1 MDKKLL
7 VTGLDYLPEWCREY
21 IKSAEITC
29 VPDASEENLSQ
40 QVKDCDGILYMQT
53 MSYPI
58 TRKIIE
64 SGKKLKFIQSAGV
77 GYELI
82 DITAATDNKVVVMNI
97 PAATTV
103 SVAEHT
109 AALILACAK
118 NLIQI
123 HQSTVT
129 GQWRIGV
136 LGIELRNKNLGIIGF
151 GRIGQEV
158 AKIMKGFEMNL
169 LVYDPFVQE
178 KDIKKLS
185 GKKVTLDTLLK
196 ESDVVTIHAPLM
208 KETHELINEEKLNLM
223 KSTAILV
230 NTARG
235 ELLDEEALYNA
246 LHNEKIR
253 CAGLDVFREEPVNEK
268 NPLLPLE
275 NIVLSPHMAVQTSD
289 GVLTLMRQNGE
300 QVEKALY
307 GIYENVVNPEVIEK
321 IRGKKK

>member
-1 MDKKLL
+1 MA
-7 VTGLDYLPEWCREY
+7 GLDYLPEWCREY
-21 IKSAEITC
+21 IKSADITC
-29 VPDASEENLSQ
+29 SPDVSEENLSEK
-40 QVKDCDGILYMQT
+40 VKDCDGMLYMQT

-58 TRKIIE
+58 TRTIIE
-64 SGKKLKFIQSAGV
+64 SGNKLKFVQSAGV

-82 DITAATDNKVVVMNI
+82 DLAAATDNDVVVMNV

-123 HQSTVT
+123 HQSTAT
-129 GQWRIGV
+129 NQWRVGV

-169 LVYDPFVQE
+169 LVYDPFVKE
-178 KDIKKLS
+178 INIKKIG
-185 GKKVTLDTLLK
+185 GKKVNIDTLLK
-196 ESDVVTIHAPLM
+196 ESDVITIHAPLM
-208 KETHELINEEKLNLM
+208 KETHGLINEEKLNLM

-235 ELLDEEALYNA
+235 ELVDEEALYKA
-246 LHNEKIR
+246 LHDEKIR
-253 CAGLDVFREEPVNEK
+253 CAGLDVFREEPVNKK
-268 NPLLPLE
+268 NPLLSLE

-289 GVLTLMRQNGE
+289 GVLRLMRQNGQ
-300 QVEKALY
+300 QVEKALH
-307 GIYENVVNPEVIEK
+307 GIYENVVNPEVLEK

>member
-1 MDKKLL
+1 MNKKLL

-21 IKSAEITC
+21 IKSAEIIC
-29 VPDASEENLSQ
+29 APEVLEENLSEK
-40 QVKDCDGILYMQT
+40 VKDCDGILYMQT

-64 SGKKLKFIQSAGV
+64 SGKKLKFVQSAGV

-82 DITAATDNKVVVMNI
+82 DLTAANDNKVVVMNI
-97 PAATTV
+97 PSATTV

-109 AALILACAK
+109 IALILACTK

-123 HQSTVT
+123 HQSTAT
-129 GQWRIGV
+129 DQWRVGV

-169 LVYDPFVQE
+169 LVYDPFVKE
-178 KDIKKLS
+178 INIKKIG
-185 GKKVTLDTLLK
+185 GKKVNIDTLLK
-196 ESDVVTIHAPLM
+196 ESDVITIHAPLM
-208 KETHELINEEKLNLM
+208 KETHGLINEEKLNLM

-235 ELLDEEALYNA
+235 ELVDEEALYKA
-246 LHNEKIR
+246 LHDEKIR
-253 CAGLDVFREEPVNEK
+253 CAGLDVFREEPVNKK
-268 NPLLPLE
+268 NPLLSLE

-289 GVLTLMRQNGE
+289 GVLRLMRQNGQ
-300 QVEKALY
+300 QVEKALH
-307 GIYENVVNPEVIEK
+307 GIYENVVNPEVLEK

>member
-1 MDKKLL
+1 MNKKLL
-7 VTGLDYLPEWCREY
+7 VTGLDYLPEWCKEY
-21 IKSAEITC
+21 IHSAEILC
-29 VPDASEENLSQ
+29 SPDVSEENLSEK
-40 QVKDCDGILYMQT
+40 VVDCDGILYMQT

-82 DITAATDNKVVVMNI
+82 DLAAATDNDVVVMNI

-109 AALILACAK
+109 VTLILACAK

-129 GQWRIGV
+129 GQWRVGA
-136 LGIELRNKNLGIIGF
+136 LGLELWNKNLGIIGF

-169 LVYDPFVQE
+169 LVYDPFVE
-178 KDIKKLS
+178 ENTIKKIG
-185 GKKVTLDTLLK
+185 GKKVDLDTLLK
-196 ESDVVTIHAPLM
+196 ESDVVTLHAPLT
-208 KETHELINEEKLNLM
+208 KETHALINKDKLNLM
-223 KSTAILV
+223 KSSSILV
-230 NTARG
+230 NTSRG
-235 ELLDEEALYNA
+235 ELVDEGALYIA
-246 LHNEKIR
+246 LYDERIR
-253 CAGLDVFREEPVNEK
+253 CAGLDVFREEPVTTQ
-268 NPLLPLE
+268 NPLLALE

-289 GVLTLMRQNGE
+289 GVLRLMRQNGE
-300 QVEKALY
+300 QTEKALHS
-307 GIYENVVNPEVIEK
+307 IYENVVNPEVLEK
-321 IRGKKK
+321 RKGKKK